1 MSGGSHVVGGPGG
14 VIVTGG
20 GTAAAAGGAAA
31 DGGGGSQPRV
41 HDHQLGEIYECLK
54 MDGGYMIYVYVYL
67 YLRKYT
73 HTHGFDKVMKI
84 PPHYETNLLL
94 FYQAPLLS
102 LS

>member
-1 MSGGSHVVGGPGG
+1 VAATLLVVLVVLLSP
-14 VIVTGG
+14 VVVLPRLLVVLQLM
-20 GTAAAAGGAAA
+20 AEAGH
-31 DGGGGSQPRV
+31 SPEFMIIN
-41 HDHQLGEIYECLK
+41 LGKIYECLK